1 MKQSQRYHEVEHL
14 IIGAIVLHGS
24 PFYQEA
30 SRYLTTH
37 EVFYNERYRLLWQ
50 EMTEMYNE
58 GIPIDQF
65 LLTRVMNRKYPLS
78 KNLAEGQ
85 MPYESWAYTIS
96 RSTEYLCEPTYKLF
110 YWCAAVIDDYI
121 ERLSEDAIYNLS
133 AKKGAWDALDHVNR
147 QIQKALNIKTE
158 VDWMDASQIALQLIE
173 RRQKF
178 ESGEIRSIKT
188 GYRELD
194 HITGGLET
202 GMIVIAAR
210 PSMGK
215 TAFAASLLCQIAM
228 QGLPVGIISLE
239 MPNIQVGARIASI
252 LTGKSFASIFKEPKP
267 GTDPHE
273 LIQIANKLSE
283 YPIYSTDKSGMNLGE
298 IRYRVEKLVKVHKA
312 KLVIIDYIQLVNTKG
327 ETKNETREREV
338 ARLSA
343 GIKILSKEMDIPII
357 VLAQLNRES
366 ESSEKVSKPG
376 KLSQLRESDAILA
389 DADMGVIVDRPY
401 KRGQVENEQKESTI
415 NEVDLIIEKNRNGST
430 GIVHLHFDPDL
441 MRVRDKDENIYYI
454 KYLINKAK
462 ESGESVPPSAGS
474 GFTFTS
480 QPNEGF
486 KANYSAPPT
495 LALFKDDLPF

>member
-1 MKQSQRYHEVEHL
+1 MTRVNEKYHEIEHL
-14 IIGAIVLHGS
+14 IIGSIVLHGS
-24 PFYQEA
+24 SVYQEA
-30 SRYLTTH
+30 SRYIKTH
-37 EVFYNERYRLLWQ
+37 EVFYDDRYKLIWQ
-50 EMTEMYNE
+50 GMTELYE
-58 GIPIDQF
+58 QGTPIEIA
-65 LLTRVMNRKYPLS
+65 LLTRHMNRSYPITTL
-78 KNLAEGQ
+78 NTD
-85 MPYESWAYTIS
+85 SWGYTIT
-96 RSTEYLCEPTYKLF
+96 RTLEFIGGPLRIF
-110 YWCAAVIDDYI
+110 HWCAAMLDDYA
-121 ERLSEDAIYNLS
+121 ERLTQTALHELPQTKDAWQIMQQVDKKLKEVLS
-133 AKKGAWDALDHVNR
+133 IRA
-147 QIQKALNIKTE
+147 E

-228 QGLPVGIISLE
+228 QGIPVGIISLE

-462 ESGESVPPSAGS
+462 ESGASVPPSAGS

-495 LALFKDDLPF
+495 LALPKDDC